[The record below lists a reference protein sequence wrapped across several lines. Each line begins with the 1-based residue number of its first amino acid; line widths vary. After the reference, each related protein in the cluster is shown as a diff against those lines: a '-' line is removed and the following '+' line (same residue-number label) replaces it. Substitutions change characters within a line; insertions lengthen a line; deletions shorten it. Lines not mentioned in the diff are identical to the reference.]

1 MSDTNDKEINSQKV
15 RTFFKKISGKK
26 ILTFLFFL
34 LLSCIFWMMQIY
46 RHKYEATFIIPVKYI
61 NIPDS
66 IVFENELPSVI
77 NARIK
82 DDGGRL
88 FEYLL
93 TRTKDTLIIDVNDI
107 IKSTPDKII
116 QGRNFE
122 QLILS
127 KLSPSSELISYTPT
141 RMSFIFALLHF
152 KKLPVIY
159 NGNINFASGH
169 MLVGDLSIT
178 PDSVLVYGS
187 KMVLDTMFYA
197 YTVSDT
203 ITNVS
208 TEHKVKVAMNPMS
221 GIKYVPNRVELTI
234 PVDKF
239 LEKEIEVPITCI
251 NLPSNLS
258 IKFFPSSVKIP
269 ILVGL
274 KRNEEIT
281 SDSFSVTID
290 YNDIKDTKE
299 SSIPVRITDSP
310 DYIRTKIP
318 IPSEVEF
325 VLEKL

>member
-46 RHKYEATFIIPVKYI
+46 RHKYEATLIIPVKYI
-61 NIPDS
+61 DIPDS
-66 IVFENELPSVI
+66 IVFENELPLEI
-77 NARIK
+77 KARIK
-82 DDGGRL
+82 DDGGTL

-93 TRTKDTLIIDVNDI
+93 TRTSDTLVVDVRDI

-122 QLILS
+122 QLIMS
-127 KLSPSSELISYTPT
+127 KLSPTSELISYTPT

-159 NGNINFASGH
+159 NGNISFASGH
-169 MLVGDLSIT
+169 MLVGDLSLS

-187 KMVLDTMFYA
+187 KMVLDTLFYA

-203 ITNVS
+203 IENVS
-208 TEHKVKVAMNPMS
+208 TNHKVKVVMNPIT
-221 GIKYVPNRVELTI
+221 GIKYVPNFVELTI

-239 LEKEIEVPITCI
+239 LEKEIDVPITCI
-251 NLPSNLS
+251 NLPSDLS
-258 IKFFPSSVKIP
+258 IKFFPSTVKIP

-274 KRNEEIT
+274 KRNDEIT
-281 SDSFSVTID
+281 SESFSITID
-290 YNDIKDTKE
+290 YNDIKETKE
-299 SSIPVRITDSP
+299 SSIPIRITNSP
-310 DYIRTKIP
+310 DYIRTKGP